1 MGCMCDALAACPICV
16 AHARL
21 VPCSQV
27 EGEDDVEYQSGAEAD
42 DEDGEEDGEEGGE
55 EGEP

>member
-1 MGCMCDALAACPICV
+1 MCDALAACPICV